1 MSFRADPDQFLTGD
15 AARCA
20 LLERQLARERRI
32 RMEAEAIAERGLRQ
46 AYLSNR
52 RFQLLCSIANVAN
65 ETTDPMETLRFAIA
79 EICAVKEWAFANVLV
94 KEGTEGD
101 TRLAACGIWHARNP
115 DQMFSFAE
123 RSTKLVVWP
132 CASTPGRLLIDQT
145 TAWTRDIQTV
155 SGFARSEEARRCNL
169 RSSIS
174 VPVIQGQ
181 ELVAAMEFFT
191 HDTIEP
197 DPQLLETLNQIG
209 VQIGRVFKRRASA
222 QMLLADAL
230 SDPLTGLPNRKMF
243 EAQLERLFMK
253 RATHDRSRMSLI
265 YIDLDGF
272 KLVNDALGHM
282 AGDQLLIEMACRLQ
296 RVATEYVTT
305 PFPGAP
311 DDVVIAR
318 MGGDE
323 FTILVEGEHHRQV
336 AVDIAKDIHS
346 CLKPSHFID
355 TNEVRCAASVG
366 IAHDDGGHAVAADL
380 MRDAD
385 VAMYD
390 AKARGHGQ
398 TTVFDQSMRDRAVHR
413 LQLEAELRLALE
425 RHEFRLHYQ
434 PIVDIANG
442 RIAGFE
448 ALLRWQRGEELIQP
462 DEFLHVAEQSGMMN
476 VVGTWVLRE
485 ACSVAASWR
494 RAGNDV
500 QRFYM
505 SVNVAPSQFLQPDF
519 VEQVR
524 DIIHATNVD
533 PCTLVIEVT
542 EGAAITNRQ
551 RTAQILDELRA
562 MGIRL
567 SLDDFGTG
575 YSSFS
580 HLQTLPFDSIKI
592 DRSFVS
598 GEQTNMSWNIVDA
611 MLSFARAMD
620 MNVVAEGIETQYQ
633 LDRLAEV
640 GCAFGQGFLYDRAIT
655 ADMALEMLR
664 GANNYVL
671 PTAETLAPVI

>member
-1 MSFRADPDQFLTGD
+1 MSIRADPDQFLTGD

-20 LLERQLARERRI
+20 QLERQLARERRI
-32 RMEAEAIAERGLRQ
+32 RIEAESIAERGLRE
-46 AYLSNR
+46 AYLTNR
-52 RFQLLCSIANVAN
+52 RFELLCSVANAAN

-79 EICAVKEWAFANVLV
+79 EICAANEWAFANVLL
-94 KEGTEGD
+94 KEGSEGD
-101 TRLAACGIWHARNP
+101 VRLAACGIWHARIP
-115 DQMFSFAE
+115 DEMFGFAE
-123 RSTKLVVWP
+123 RSSKLVVWP
-132 CASTPGRLLIDQT
+132 CASAPGRLLIDQT

-155 SGFARSEEARRCNL
+155 SGFARSEDARRCNL

-191 HDTIEP
+191 HDSIEP
-197 DPQLLETLNQIG
+197 EPQLLETLNQIG

-222 QMLLADAL
+222 QTLLTDAL
-230 SDPLTGLPNRKMF
+230 SDPLTELPNRKMF
-243 EAQLERLFMK
+243 EAQLGLMFARRQNYEH
-253 RATHDRSRMSLI
+253 TRMSLI
-265 YIDLDGF
+265 YVDLDGF

-296 RVATEYVTT
+296 KVVTDYITT

-311 DDVVIAR
+311 DDVLIAR

-323 FTILVEGEHHRQV
+323 FTILVEGDCHRQV
-336 AVDIAKDIHS
+336 AVDIAKDIHT
-346 CLKPSHFID
+346 CLQPSHFID
-355 TNEVRCAASVG
+355 SNEVRCAASVG
-366 IAHDDGGHAVAADL
+366 IAHDDGNYVVAADL

-398 TTVFDQSMRDRAVHR
+398 TTVFDQTMRDRAVRR
-413 LQLEAELRLALE
+413 LQLEAELRVALE
-425 RHEFRLHYQ
+425 RREFRLHYQ

-448 ALLRWQRGEELIQP
+448 ALLRWQRGPDLIQP
-462 DEFLHVAEQSGMMN
+462 DEFLHVAEQSGLMN
-476 VVGTWVLRE
+476 VLGTWVLRE
-485 ACSVAASWR
+485 ACSVAASWSR
-494 RAGNDV
+494 QGNDL

-519 VEQVR
+519 VDQVR
-524 DIIHATNVD
+524 DIINATNAD

-542 EGAAITNRQ
+542 ESAAITNRQ

-598 GEQTNMSWNIVDA
+598 GEQTNMSWNIIDA

-633 LDRLAEV
+633 LDRLAGV

-655 ADMALEMLR
+655 ADIAIEMLR
-664 GANNYVL
+664 GGNNYAL
-671 PTAETLAPVI
+671 PSPDMLAPVI